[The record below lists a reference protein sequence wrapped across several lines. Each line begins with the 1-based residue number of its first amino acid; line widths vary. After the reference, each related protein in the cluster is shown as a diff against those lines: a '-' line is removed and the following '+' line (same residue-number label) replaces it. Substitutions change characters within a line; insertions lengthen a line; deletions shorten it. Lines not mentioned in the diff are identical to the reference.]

1 VIVLELRC
9 YLCDS
14 ELKGEGKPFKIG
26 VKEEIICVSCHTKTV
41 NRQKA
46 LGQGRTE

>member
-1 VIVLELRC
+1 MDLRY

-14 ELKGEGKPFKIG
+14 QLKGEGKPFKIG
-26 VKEEIICVSCHTKTV
+26 AKEEFICASCYTKTV

-46 LGQGRTE
+46 LGQGKPG

>member
-1 VIVLELRC
+1 VVVLELRC

-14 ELKGEGKPFKIG
+14 ELKAEGKPFKIG
-26 VKEEIICVSCHTKTV
+26 AKEEIICVSCYSKTV

-46 LGQGRTE
+46 LGQGRPG